1 MRESA
6 QKYAKCFSGLTDAYS
21 VLFYKGNTPN
31 EKGKRESYNIV
42 YSKDE
47 SGSFVDKQGNIKPSI
62 EQALESH
69 LDGTGPSIG
78 VFPTTRDNTCSFGCI
93 DIDEYTDLN
102 HQQILDKIKELNLPI
117 VLFRS
122 KSGGVHAYL
131 FSSPAVSAASMQTT
145 LKNISSL
152 LGFST
157 SEIFPKQAELL
168 ANDVGNGINA
178 PYEDCNSEP
187 SRYAY
192 KPNGKAATLEE
203 FFALYDSK
211 VQTPDQI
218 VALGSLQPKEL
229 DIFKEGP
236 PCLVILTEDGKKI
249 SKGNR
254 NNALF
259 SIGVYLRKRFPE
271 SWDMEIYDYNKKCID
286 PPLNRAEIEALIKSL
301 NVKTYG
307 YKCGDQ
313 PICNFCNKSLCLT
326 RKFGVGGIAT
336 CTITSLRKYD
346 SEPPLWV
353 VDVDSKGLE
362 LQTDQLLE
370 QPKFQKAAL
379 EQLNLLPPSMARK
392 DWEANIADLLS
403 EMVEYHAITAVS
415 EEVSISGQFKE
426 YLISFLQ
433 SQLSEV
439 KEEILLRRPYYDEE
453 KQQYTFRLMDLDA
466 YLKRNKFSHYKTRT
480 DISARL
486 RELGAES
493 ITIRLKN
500 KASVRAWRIDELD
513 PDESVALDAASF
525 EEEDVPF

>member
-1 MRESA
+1 MSDQTR
-6 QKYAKCFSGLTDAYS
+6 KYLECFSGLTDAYS
-21 VLFYKGNTPN
+21 ILFYKGNTPN
-31 EKGKRESYNIV
+31 ERGKRESYNIV
-42 YSKDE
+42 YSKNEEGD
-47 SGSFVDKQGNIKPSI
+47 FVDKKGNIKPTI
-62 EQALESH
+62 EEAIESH
-69 LDGTGPSIG
+69 LNGTGSSVGI
-78 VFPTTRDNTCSFGCI
+78 FPTTRKNTCSFGCI
-93 DIDEYTDLN
+93 DIDEYTELN
-102 HQQILDKIKELNLPI
+102 PLDIIKKIEKLNLPI

-131 FSSPAVSAASMQTT
+131 FSKPGVSASTMQSA
-145 LKNISSL
+145 LKNLSSL

-168 ANDVGNGINA
+168 PNDVGNGLNA
-178 PYEDCNSEP
+178 PYENHLNP
-187 SRYAY
+187 TRYAY
-192 KPNGKAATLEE
+192 KEDGEAATLAE
-203 FFALYDSK
+203 FFTLYDTN
-211 VQTPDQI
+211 VQTPQQI
-218 VALGSLQPKEL
+218 EALGALQPKEL

-259 SIGVYLRKRFPE
+259 NIGVYLRKRFPE

-286 PPLNRAEIEALIKSL
+286 PPLNRTEIEALIKSL

-307 YKCGDQ
+307 YKCNDQ
-313 PICNFCNKSLCLT
+313 PICDFCNKSLCLT

-336 CTITSLRKYD
+336 CAITSLRKYD

-379 EQLNLLPPSMARK
+379 EQLNVLPPSMAKK
-392 DWEANIADLLS
+392 DWEERIADLLN
-403 EMVEYHAITAVS
+403 EMVEYHAITAAS

-426 YLISFLQ
+426 HLITFLH
-433 SQLSEV
+433 SQLSDT

-453 KQQYTFRLMDLDA
+453 KHEYIFRLQDLDS
-466 YLKRNKFSHYKTRT
+466 YLKRQKFIHYKTRT

-500 KASVRAWRIDELD
+500 KPSVRAWRVDELE
-513 PDESVALDAASF
+513 PHDEVIVDAAEF
-525 EEEDVPF
+525 KEEDTTF